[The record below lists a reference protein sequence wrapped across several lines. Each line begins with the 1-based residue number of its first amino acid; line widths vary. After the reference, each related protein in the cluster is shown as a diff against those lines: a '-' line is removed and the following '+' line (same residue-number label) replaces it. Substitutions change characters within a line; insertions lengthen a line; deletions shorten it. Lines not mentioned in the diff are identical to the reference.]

1 GKKILMIIK
10 YKKKSFFESPL
21 ILSSNP
27 IDFKTDP
34 FCSGFLQKIN
44 AKLSLYSTIF
54 SVIWEQ

>member
-1 GKKILMIIK
+1 MIIK

-44 AKLSLYSTIF
+44 AKLSLYFTIF